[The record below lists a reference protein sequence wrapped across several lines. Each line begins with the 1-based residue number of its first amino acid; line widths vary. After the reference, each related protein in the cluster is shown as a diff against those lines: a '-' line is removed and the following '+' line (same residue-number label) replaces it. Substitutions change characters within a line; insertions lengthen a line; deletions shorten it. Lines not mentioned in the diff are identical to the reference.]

1 MSTSNELRAM
11 PDNFTPLINRSAVK
25 RHALKVSTEKRNG
38 KFTRVS
44 SDFLERINLAV
55 ETKLRSL
62 ISTRPSTVSAE
73 DGANFL
79 TPDAKR
85 KLVENL
91 NAWIPAEIERQ
102 VHLTRVGKT
111 L

>member
-1 MSTSNELRAM
+1 MTEH
-11 PDNFTPLINRSAVK
+11 PTPLINRSAVK
-25 RHALKVSTEKRNG
+25 RHALKVSKEKRNG

-55 ETKLRSL
+55 ETKIRSL
-62 ISTRPSTVSAE
+62 IATRPSTVSTEAR
-73 DGANFL
+73 ANFL
-79 TPDAKR
+79 TPEAKR

-91 NAWIPAEIERQ
+91 NSWIPAEIERQ